1 MNGNEYENARR
12 NDDPNDDG
20 PVEPPAIY
28 SVESP
33 DDWVTQD
40 IVPMRVDD
48 QFSWSFSETR
58 EWSITTEHVI
68 AKYAGLARHGWID
81 PNDNSTLSVRCR
93 RKNLPVAVPSIKR
106 VPVRLWINEED
117 GWLFASPDQVLASDQ
132 EILHDADGF
141 FVESPAIDPN
151 DMPLNPVP
159 GKVVATGTKT
169 PQPVESPDDWVEI
182 TDSHPGHI
190 RRLCDQV
197 CDKYARE
204 SIHNWHYVGGGDAC
218 TVGYSQHAYPMS
230 RIRCRR
236 KNLPVAVPS
245 IITEY
250 VGSRPG
256 LEGPYRRKT
265 KAVEPPAIDPGEGW
279 ELLPVG
285 TMLEQGD
292 EFLEGKTWI
301 LTGNASKD
309 KVKCNTYRRKSKPVP
324 AQTTVSAHDW
334 PEDASHENGNYES
347 VMSSSAYV
355 NRQQLTEAEA
365 LARVPPAESRDGDC
379 IHDIPLN
386 PVPGKVVATGTVKL
400 TPVESPDDWVEITDP
415 GHVLRAGVDQLRVS
429 VIVRTFSAGHGGF
442 RWEYAKRSAGSCL
455 SDIGVRECRCRRR
468 DLPVAV
474 PATSETI
481 TADTDNMAAIIAEH
495 TQQVRE
501 LTQRIGELVQQVNE
515 RDAVIE
521 KILPHCR
528 PAACQIQIVPTP
540 CLPIV
545 ILNLADCSV

>member
-1 MNGNEYENARR
+1 M
-12 NDDPNDDG
+12 
-20 PVEPPAIY
+20 
-28 SVESP
+28 
-33 DDWVTQD
+33 
-40 IVPMRVDD
+40 
-48 QFSWSFSETR
+48 
-58 EWSITTEHVI
+58 
-68 AKYAGLARHGWID
+68 
-81 PNDNSTLSVRCR
+81 
-93 RKNLPVAVPSIKR
+93 PSIKR

-204 SIHNWHYVGGGDAC
+204 SIHNWHYVGC
-218 TVGYSQHAYPMS
+218 TVGHSQHAYPMS

-236 KNLPVAVPS
+236 KN
-245 IITEY
+245 
-250 VGSRPG
+250 
-256 LEGPYRRKT
+256 
-265 KAVEPPAIDPGEGW
+265 
-279 ELLPVG
+279 
-285 TMLEQGD
+285 
-292 EFLEGKTWI
+292 
-301 LTGNASKD
+301 
-309 KVKCNTYRRKSKPVP
+309 
-324 AQTTVSAHDW
+324 
-334 PEDASHENGNYES
+334 
-347 VMSSSAYV
+347 
-355 NRQQLTEAEA
+355 
-365 LARVPPAESRDGDC
+365 
-379 IHDIPLN
+379 
-386 PVPGKVVATGTVKL
+386 
-400 TPVESPDDWVEITDP
+400 
-415 GHVLRAGVDQLRVS
+415 
-429 VIVRTFSAGHGGF
+429 
-442 RWEYAKRSAGSCL
+442 
-455 SDIGVRECRCRRR
+455 
-468 DLPVAV
+468 LPVAV

-528 PAACQIQIVPTP
+528 P
-540 CLPIV
+540 
-545 ILNLADCSV
+545 DCSV